1 MAEEKAHGS
10 SQPFTT
16 HACIVEVNPEPVS
29 KILKYVAVHDIGQ
42 PIHKAALKARSK
54 APPP

>member
-1 MAEEKAHGS
+1 MPAS
-10 SQPFTT
+10 SKWSDTGN
-16 HACIVEVNPEPVS
+16 V

-42 PIHKAALKARSK
+42 PIQAAAEGRSK